1 METEPKT
8 DEPTRNQVTVA
19 EIKPEDVKL
28 PAKAPLEAGARI
40 APIIPRNVDE
50 VARVAKAVIV
60 AGLAPNSYEGRN
72 EQETASKIMIGIMKG
87 AEVGFPP
94 ITALS
99 TIAIINGRPCIWGD
113 GAVALIQASGQV
125 GKVMQFYEGQETP
138 DGLPDD
144 YTAVYSITRKGQETP
159 YIGRFSVKDAK
170 RARLWG
176 NPKRAPWMDYPK
188 RMLMMR
194 ARAFALRDGFADRLM
209 GLAIAE
215 EAADIHIET
224 VQAVDTGFLDE
235 TPNAGAAPALEA
247 SGSTTLPLDASATEA
262 PGAPPKAA

>member
-1 METEPKT
+1 MENETQTPA
-8 DEPTRNQVTVA
+8 PNQQVMVA
-19 EIKPEDVKL
+19 EVPATEAHRMPKPQ
-28 PAKAPLEAGARI
+28 LEAGAKV
-40 APIIPRNVDE
+40 APIIPRTIDE
-50 VARVAKAVIV
+50 VARVAQAVIV
-60 AGLAPNSYEGRN
+60 AGLAPNSYEGGTEKER
-72 EQETASKIMIGIMKG
+72 ASKIIIGIMKG

-113 GAVALIQASGQV
+113 GAVALIQASGMV
-125 GKVMQFYEGQETP
+125 EKVMQMYEGQETP

-144 YTAVYSITRKGQETP
+144 FTAVYSIHRKGQENP
-159 YIGRFSVKDAK
+159 YVGRFSVKDAK

-209 GLAIAE
+209 GLSIAE
-215 EAADIHIET
+215 EAQDIAPAVET
-224 VQAVDTGFLDE
+224 VSTSFLDDND
-235 TPNAGAAPALEA
+235 NAGAAQALEA
-247 SGSTTLPLDASATEA
+247 SGSAPSPQDASAMEA